1 MYQDDTDLT
10 KIKWTNGMII
20 SMMGTADVV
29 VAAPTEAL
37 VFMDES
43 NNIAKAVET
52 IRSAGLHNLGNTCFL
67 NSTIQCLRNMPE
79 VRVALGRLRLNAS
92 NTFVIALRDGL
103 IQADASRDSI
113 PPEQFVH
120 LLRVMY
126 PEFNQVSRS
135 GHHIQHD
142 AEEFYNTV
150 IQALESAIGN
160 SIRNHLKIDIDQVD
174 TCTETD
180 QEPSVASREQL
191 SKIVCNITGSVNFL
205 HEGIKLY
212 LESSLTK
219 RSSVLGRDAVWQRKQ
234 HLSSL
239 PQYLCFQFMR
249 FYYKP
254 PNPNVRD
261 DQGTNCKILRAVKF
275 PGVFD
280 AFEYCNE
287 ELKTKLK
294 LNREKEDKFIEES
307 IGKKSKLDIGSTAA
321 GGDSMMVDGSEEMTD
336 ELRAAIALSLG
347 DPAASAETVF
357 KAASHAREHDSSFEI
372 YGLPRDFTG
381 HYELHSIVSH
391 KGRSSDS
398 GHYVG
403 WVRQKPGLEYWW
415 KYDDDK
421 VSETTTDKIME
432 LCGGGDRD
440 MAYLAFYRFRE
451 PRQT

>member
-1 MYQDDTDLT
+1 
-10 KIKWTNGMII
+10 MIV

-29 VAAPTEAL
+29 VAAPSEAV

-43 NNIAKAVET
+43 NSSTKAVET
-52 IRSAGLHNLGNTCFL
+52 VRSAGFQNLGNTCFL

-79 VRVALGRLRLNAS
+79 IRVALGRLQRNAS
-92 NTFVIALRDGL
+92 NSFICALRDEL

-113 PPEQFVH
+113 PPAEFVY
-120 LLRVMY
+120 LLRAMY
-126 PEFNQVSRS
+126 PDFDQRSRT

-142 AEEFYNTV
+142 AEEFYNIV
-150 IQALESAIGN
+150 IQQLGSCLGDGF
-160 SIRNHLKIDIDQVD
+160 RNNLKIDIDQVD

-180 QEPSVASREQL
+180 QEASVGSREQMN
-191 SKIVCNITGSVNFL
+191 KIVCNITSSVNHL
-205 HEGIKLY
+205 HEGMKLY

-219 RSSVLGRDAVWQRKQ
+219 HSSVLGRDAVWQRKQ
-234 HLSSL
+234 YFASL

-249 FYYKP
+249 FFYKP
-254 PNPNVRD
+254 PNPSVRD
-261 DQGTNCKILRAVKF
+261 DQGTNCKILRAVRF

-287 ELKTKLK
+287 ELKAKLK
-294 LNREKEDKFIEES
+294 LNREKEDKLVEES
-307 IGKKSKLDIGSTAA
+307 IVKRSKFNTGSTAA
-321 GGDSMMVDGSEEMTD
+321 GGDEMSVDDSEMTD
-336 ELRAAIALSLG
+336 ELRAAIAMSLG
-347 DPAASAETVF
+347 ESAASAETVF
-357 KAASHAREHDSSFEI
+357 NAPSQPDTSFEM

-391 KGRSSDS
+391 KGRGSDS

-403 WVRQKPGLEYWW
+403 WVRQKPGSEYWW

-421 VSETTTDKIME
+421 VSETTTEKIME

-440 MAYLAFYRFRE
+440 MAYMAFYRFRE
-451 PRQT
+451 PRQA